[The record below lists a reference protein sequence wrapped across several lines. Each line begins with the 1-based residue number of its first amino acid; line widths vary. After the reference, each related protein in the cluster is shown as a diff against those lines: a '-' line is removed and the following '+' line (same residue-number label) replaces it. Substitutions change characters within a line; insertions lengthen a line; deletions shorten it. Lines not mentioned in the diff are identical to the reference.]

1 MVHDHFLF
9 FDDVVVRDGI
19 FLVVHM
25 GALGG
30 TFGSVE
36 RTVAFKPDFEVIILT
51 VGSTLIHVE
60 VSIRSADGLSLGVGW
75 ALALAVFSS
84 ASDVAFIFFS
94 WFAVKGLGDVS
105 SETGDLASVADNI
118 SVFVADTREGGVTQ
132 SSAFLEAFLAF
143 LKINIKIF

>member
-1 MVHDHFLF
+1 MVHDNFLF

-19 FLVVHM
+19 FLVIHM

-30 TFGSVE
+30 TFSSVE
-36 RTVAFKPDFEVIILT
+36 RTVTFKPDVEVVVLT
-51 VGSTLIHVE
+51 VGSALIHVE
-60 VSIRSADGLSLGVGW
+60 VSVRSADGLGLGVGW

-84 ASDVAFIFFS
+84 ASDVAFVFFS
-94 WFAVKGLGDVS
+94 WFAVEGLSDVS
-105 SETGDLASVADNI
+105 SETGDLASVTDNI

-143 LKINIKIF
+143 LKVNIKIF